1 LAKTDEGT
9 FVINIYWLSLSLSL
23 SFSFSFSPSLSLSLY
38 FCLFFIYLLLFV
50 CLYFSLHVF
59 LALFFSLKS
68 CKKGKFSP
76 TIWWREMAGIKYQF
90 DICASNQ
97 FTILSQFSFRIF
109 VVATL
114 PLNLFSDLF
123 WCSRNSDKCATFFL
137 IMFMHVSVHLTA
149 TNKTIES
156 NKTQPS
162 AIIGRKSL
170 KNERIAIGICLCEE

>member
-1 LAKTDEGT
+1 MRHSSYIFLATRHWPKRTKGHLLST
-9 FVINIYWLSLSLSL
+9 FIDSLFLFLFLFLFLPLSFSLSLFL
-23 SFSFSFSPSLSLSLY
+23 SFLYVLIVICLSF
-38 FCLFFIYLLLFV
+38 
-50 CLYFSLHVF
+50 FSLHVF
-59 LALFFSLKS
+59 LALFFSPKS

-137 IMFMHVSVHLTA
+137 IMFMHVS
-149 TNKTIES
+149 IWR
-156 NKTQPS
+156 P
-162 AIIGRKSL
+162 
-170 KNERIAIGICLCEE
+170 RIKP

>member
-1 LAKTDEGT
+1 MRHSSYIFLATRHWPKRTKEHLLST
-9 FVINIYWLSLSLSL
+9 FIDSLFLFPFLSLFLCL
-23 SFSFSFSPSLSLSLY
+23 SFSVSLSLSLY

-137 IMFMHVSVHLTA
+137 IMFMHVS
-149 TNKTIES
+149 IWR
-156 NKTQPS
+156 P
-162 AIIGRKSL
+162 
-170 KNERIAIGICLCEE
+170 RIKP